1 MEIIDDAGS
10 FTRHILGDKFLTQAQ
25 VQEVVD
31 VVDDQ
36 FRTRKTAADA
46 DSRVDAD
53 RDQYF
58 FFQGAVMGML
68 LMAKQVKK
76 HYEDT
81 AWQQGVDAASGEK
94 IKDHG
99 NG

>member
-1 MEIIDDAGS
+1 MEIIDDSGS

-36 FRTRKTAADA
+36 FRTRKLAADA
-46 DSRVDAD
+46 DGRVDAS

-68 LMAKQVKK
+68 IMAKQVKR
-76 HYEDT
+76 HYEDA
-81 AWQQGVDAASGEK
+81 AWEQGVDVHTGEK
-94 IKDHG
+94 IEDHG
-99 NG
+99 NA